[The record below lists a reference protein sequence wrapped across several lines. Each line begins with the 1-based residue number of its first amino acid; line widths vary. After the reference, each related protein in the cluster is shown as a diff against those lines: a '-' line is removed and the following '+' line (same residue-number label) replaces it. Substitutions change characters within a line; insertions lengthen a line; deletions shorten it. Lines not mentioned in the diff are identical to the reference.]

1 MGTAVTGTLSVPR
14 ITLGDVQSNATGADH
29 ARRRKGETLMTT
41 HRPTANPQMAAAMR
55 GKRTSSAA
63 GPHADRRTK
72 RRRTRGARVRAAIR
86 AELE

>member
-1 MGTAVTGTLSVPR
+1 
-14 ITLGDVQSNATGADH
+14 
-29 ARRRKGETLMTT
+29 MTT